1 MKNNNDMKNKNFD
14 NEIKK
19 CSEMLCSCRC
29 PMDDSTLDKEIRR
42 AIWDDSPHYI
52 SDNKPVAP
60 RRRRWYIPASVA
72 ACLAAVLVPAR
83 LHSAQSDAI
92 RTVKFDGQRVVF
104 ACNDGCTLEN
114 TLGSFND
121 FVKEKNL

>member
-1 MKNNNDMKNKNFD
+1 MKNNNNMKNKNFD

-19 CSEMLCSCRC
+19 CGEMLRSCRC

-42 AIWDDSPHYI
+42 AIWDDSRQYI
-52 SDNKPVAP
+52 VESKPVTVH
-60 RRRRWYIPASVA
+60 RRRWYIPASVA

-83 LHSAQSDAI
+83 LHSAQSDEI
-92 RTVKFDGQRVVF
+92 RTVEFDGQRVVF

>member
-1 MKNNNDMKNKNFD
+1 MKNKNFD

-19 CSEMLCSCRC
+19 CSEMLCSCHC

-42 AIWDDSPHYI
+42 AIWDDSLHYI
-52 SDNKPVAP
+52 SENKSVVP

-72 ACLAAVLVPAR
+72 ACLTAVLVPAK
-83 LHSAQSDAI
+83 LHSSQSAAI

-121 FVKEKNL
+121 FVKEKKL